1 MLCLSIKTCLDCL
14 LIMAN
19 VRAFVW
25 NNLNSIF
32 AFIDTQ
38 SEFQRALGYSLVMM
52 FIAKAFMVP
61 LEAY

>member
-1 MLCLSIKTCLDCL
+1 
-14 LIMAN
+14 MAN

>member
-14 LIMAN
+14 LIMAD

-25 NNLNSIF
+25 HNLSAIF
-32 AFIDTQ
+32 PFLDTH